1 MIDQTAIVHSNA
13 DIHKNV
19 SIGPYSVIGEN
30 VSIGSGTVI
39 GSHVVITGPTT
50 IGPNNK
56 IFHFSSIGEDPQD
69 KKFNKDKNSYLE
81 IGANNTIRE
90 YVSINRGTSDG
101 GGKTIIG
108 NNNWIMAYVHI
119 AHDCIIGNNS
129 TFANNTTLAG
139 HVAIQDF
146 VTLGGFT
153 GVHQFCRI
161 GSYSFSAISSV
172 IVKDVPP
179 YILVSGN
186 TAKPSGLNR
195 EGLKRNGF
203 DADTISLLKKAYKII
218 YRENLTLAE
227 ALNELMELSVDSKSV
242 NVMHSFI
249 SSSERGI
256 VR

>member
-1 MIDQTAIVHSNA
+1 MIDQTAIIHSNA

-69 KKFNKDKNSYLE
+69 KKFNEDQNSYLE

-153 GVHQFCRI
+153 GIHQFCRI
-161 GSYSFSAISSV
+161 GSYSFSAISSI

-203 DADTISLLKKAYKII
+203 DADTINLLKKAYRII
-218 YRENLTLAE
+218 YRESMTLSE

>member
-1 MIDQTAIVHSNA
+1 MIDQTAIIHSNA

-69 KKFNKDKNSYLE
+69 KKFNEDQNSYLE

-161 GSYSFSAISSV
+161 GSYSFSAISSI

-203 DADTISLLKKAYKII
+203 DADTINLLKKAYRII
-218 YRENLTLAE
+218 YRESLTLTE

-242 NVMHSFI
+242 NVMRSFI

>member
-1 MIDQTAIVHSNA
+1 MIDQTAIIHSNT
-13 DIHKNV
+13 DIHKDV

-203 DADTISLLKKAYKII
+203 DANTINLLKKAYRII
-218 YRENLTLAE
+218 YRESLTLTE

>member
-1 MIDQTAIVHSNA
+1 MIDQTAIIHSNA

-69 KKFNKDKNSYLE
+69 KKFNEDQNSYLE

-108 NNNWIMAYVHI
+108 SNNWIMAYVHI

-161 GSYSFSAISSV
+161 GSYSFSAISSI

-203 DADTISLLKKAYKII
+203 DADTINLLKKAYRII
-218 YRENLTLAE
+218 YRESLTLTE

-242 NVMHSFI
+242 NVMRSFI

>member
-1 MIDQTAIVHSNA
+1 MIDQTAIIHSNA

-50 IGPNNK
+50 IGQNNK

-69 KKFNKDKNSYLE
+69 KKFNKDQNSYLE
-81 IGANNTIRE
+81 IGDNNTIRE

-153 GVHQFCRI
+153 GVHQFCRV

-218 YRENLTLAE
+218 YRKNLTLAE

-242 NVMHSFI
+242 HVMHSFI

>member
-1 MIDQTAIVHSNA
+1 MIDQTAIIHSNA

-218 YRENLTLAE
+218 YRKNLTLAE

-242 NVMHSFI
+242 SIMHSFI
-249 SSSERGI
+249 SLSERGI

>member
-1 MIDQTAIVHSNA
+1 MIDQTAIIHSNA

-69 KKFNKDKNSYLE
+69 KKFNKDQNSYLE

-153 GVHQFCRI
+153 GVHQFCRV
-161 GSYSFSAISSV
+161 GSYSFSAISSMM
-172 IVKDVPP
+172 
-179 YILVSGN
+179 VS
-186 TAKPSGLNR
+186 TAKAPMGAP
-195 EGLKRNGF
+195 G
-203 DADTISLLKKAYKII
+203 
-218 YRENLTLAE
+218 
-227 ALNELMELSVDSKSV
+227 AL
-242 NVMHSFI
+242 
-249 SSSERGI
+249 
-256 VR
+256 